1 VEIIMTHRLVIA
13 LMAVLTAVPLAAQAA
28 DRTVTLAVHN
38 ADCVLCG
45 PIVKKTLERVTGVR
59 AVTVSQADAAA
70 TVTARVTFD
79 DTVASV
85 PTLIAASTNA
95 GYPADLAQ

>member
-1 VEIIMTHRLVIA
+1 MSHRLVIA
-13 LMAVLTAVPLAAQAA
+13 LVAVLTAAPLIARAA
-28 DRTVTLAVHN
+28 DQTVTLDVHH

-45 PIVKKTLERVTGVR
+45 PIVKKTLEHVTGVK
-59 AVTVSQADAAA
+59 AVTVSQADAMAN
-70 TVTARVTFD
+70 VTARVTFE

-85 PTLIAASTNA
+85 PTLIAATTNA

>member
-1 VEIIMTHRLVIA
+1 VEIVMNHRLVIA
-13 LMAVLTAVPLAAQAA
+13 LVAVLTAAPLIARAA
-28 DRTVTLAVHN
+28 DQTVTLDVYN

-45 PIVKKTLERVTGVR
+45 PIVKKTLERVTGVK
-59 AVTVSQADAAA
+59 AVTVSQADATAN
-70 TVTARVTFD
+70 VTARVTFE

-85 PTLIAASTNA
+85 PALIAAITNA